1 MSMITCPECNQ
12 PVSSK
17 APTCP
22 HCGIR
27 IENNVKRCPK
37 CNTYVMADASEC
49 PNCGAHFVVE
59 EKPTP
64 KPAAE
69 QLQDES
75 TYPADA
81 VNEEADVVEEAPQ
94 KKDTPW
100 YLLLLAILII
110 GIGAYLYWD
119 NYQDKL
125 ASEEKAFELLKD
137 CNDPLSFEDF
147 IARFPNS
154 KHIDEVKERLSG
166 LQKEDAV
173 WAELCRTLDVD
184 ALHNFVDTHPTSPYM
199 KVALHKIDSLDW
211 RRADQI
217 GTKDAYDEYILQ
229 HEDGIYISEAYN
241 ARDNARRREEQAR
254 RDSLAAVAKRDS
266 IAAAA
271 AAETEAVTT
280 TTTPAPAAE

>member
-1 MSMITCPECNQ
+1 MIICPECNQ

-27 IENNVKRCPK
+27 IENNVKRCPV
-37 CNTYVMADASEC
+37 CNTYVLADATEC
-49 PNCGAHFVVE
+49 PKCKAHFVVE
-59 EKPTP
+59 EKAAAPESAVQQ
-64 KPAAE
+64 KP
-69 QLQDES
+69 
-75 TYPADA
+75 
-81 VNEEADVVEEAPQ
+81 EEAVDATATRVAQEDPTKGEPMK

-100 YLLLLAILII
+100 YLLVLAIIII
-110 GIGAYLYWD
+110 GLGAYLYWD

-137 CNDPLSFEDF
+137 CNAPLSFEDF

-166 LQKEDAV
+166 LHQEDAV
-173 WAELCRTLDVD
+173 WAELCRNLDVT
-184 ALHNFVDTHPTSPYM
+184 ALHNFVDTHPTSPHV

-211 RRADQI
+211 RKADQL

-229 HEDGIYISEAYN
+229 HEDGLYISEAYN

-266 IAAAA
+266 IAAAEA
-271 AAETEAVTT
+271 ATEPAQALA
-280 TTTPAPAAE
+280 PAPAAE

>member
-1 MSMITCPECNQ
+1 MSMITCPECKQ

-22 HCGIR
+22 HCGVR
-27 IENNVKRCPK
+27 IENNVKRCPV
-37 CNTYVMADASEC
+37 CNTYVLLDATEC
-49 PNCGAHFVVE
+49 PNCKAHFVVDE
-59 EKPTP
+59 AATAARPATEPTP
-64 KPAAE
+64 IETEPATANIA
-69 QLQDES
+69 S
-75 TYPADA
+75 ADQIP
-81 VNEEADVVEEAPQ
+81 EEEPT

-100 YLLLLAILII
+100 YLLLLAIIII

-125 ASEEKAFELLKD
+125 ASEEKAFALLQN

-154 KHIDEVKERLSG
+154 KHIDEVKERLAG
-166 LQKEDAV
+166 LHQEDAT
-173 WAELCRTLDVD
+173 WTELCRNLDVN
-184 ALHNFVDTHPTSPYM
+184 ALHNFIDTHPTSPYI

-211 RRADQI
+211 RKAAQL
-217 GTKDAYDEYILQ
+217 GTKDPYDEYILQ
-229 HEDGIYISEAYN
+229 HEDGLYISEAYN

-271 AAETEAVTT
+271 EAATSTPAETH
-280 TTTPAPAAE
+280 APAAE

>member
-37 CNTYVMADASEC
+37 CNTYVIADATEC

-59 EKPTP
+59 NKAEAQKAAATTMADEPVITQQDAE
-64 KPAAE
+64 AAE
-69 QLQDES
+69 AQQ
-75 TYPADA
+75 PR
-81 VNEEADVVEEAPQ
+81 
-94 KKDTPW
+94 KDTPW

-110 GIGAYLYWD
+110 GIGGYLYWD
-119 NYQDKL
+119 NYQDRL

-173 WAELCRTLDVD
+173 WAELCRNPEIT

-199 KVALHKIDSLDW
+199 KVALNKIDSLDW
-211 RRADQI
+211 RRADQL

-271 AAETEAVTT
+271 AAAVEAATT
-280 TTTPAPAAE
+280 TTEPAPAAE

>member
-1 MSMITCPECNQ
+1 MITCPECNQ

-27 IENNVKRCPK
+27 IENNVKRCPV
-37 CNTYVMADASEC
+37 CNTYVMADATEC
-49 PNCGAHFVVE
+49 PKCKAHFVVE
-59 EKPTP
+59 EKAVAP
-64 KPAAE
+64 KDVEEPKLEEPKTTAAV
-69 QLQDES
+69 S
-75 TYPADA
+75 AM
-81 VNEEADVVEEAPQ
+81 NEETAEEAAQQ

-100 YLLLLAILII
+100 YLLVLAIIII
-110 GIGAYLYWD
+110 GLGAYLYWD

-166 LQKEDAV
+166 LHQEDAA
-173 WAELCRTLDVD
+173 WAELCRNLDVV
-184 ALHNFVDTHPTSPYM
+184 ALHNFVDTHPTSPHV

-211 RRADQI
+211 RKADQL

-229 HEDGIYISEAYN
+229 HEDGLYISEAYN

-254 RDSLAAVAKRDS
+254 RDSLAQVAKRDS

-271 AAETEAVTT
+271 AAAAEATPAIET
-280 TTTPAPAAE
+280 APAAE

>member
-1 MSMITCPECNQ
+1 MSMITCPECHQ

-27 IENNVKRCPK
+27 IENNVKRCPV
-37 CNTYVMADASEC
+37 CNTYVCLDATEC
-49 PNCGAHFVVE
+49 PNCKAHFVVDE
-59 EKPTP
+59 ETLKGHS
-64 KPAAE
+64 AAE
-69 QLQDES
+69 PEAA
-75 TYPADA
+75 TTEATANNGTPAVPPA
-81 VNEEADVVEEAPQ
+81 EGEQQQ

-100 YLLLLAILII
+100 YLLLLAIIII
-110 GIGAYLYWD
+110 GLGAYLYWD

-125 ASEEKAFELLKD
+125 ASEEKAFELLQN

-154 KHIDEVKERLSG
+154 KHIDEVKERLAG
-166 LQKEDAV
+166 LHQEDAT
-173 WAELCRTLDVD
+173 WAELSRSLDVN
-184 ALHNFVDTHPTSPYM
+184 ALHNFIDTHPTSPYI
-199 KVALHKIDSLDW
+199 KTALHKIDSLDW
-211 RRADQI
+211 RKADQL
-217 GTKDAYDEYILQ
+217 GTKAAYDEYIMN
-229 HEDGIYISEAYN
+229 HEDGLYISEAYN

-271 AAETEAVTT
+271 ATEA
-280 TTTPAPAAE
+280 TPTEPAAPAAE